1 MVSKRM
7 LYLLI
12 FVPIVVSILGG
23 VDSYGRYAS
32 HSSAELLWG
41 YVFVESLLFLVIS
54 FALEI
59 VMLGVLYK
67 AIKRVNPSIEA
78 PLIQDDE
85 LGPLIRRVFSKSEN
99 IELVGAILIW
109 NFLIYSSVNLT
120 LGSMKGLIIPV
131 LEASSY
137 ALTFL
142 LLCEILYFGG
152 TILGKANLKN
162 E

>member
-7 LYLLI
+7 LNLLI
-12 FVPIVVSILGG
+12 FVPVIVSLLGG
-23 VDSYGRYAS
+23 VESYAS
-32 HSSAELLWG
+32 RSSAELLWA
-41 YVFVESLLFLVIS
+41 YVFVGSFLLLVIS

-59 VMLGVLYK
+59 IMLGVLFK
-67 AIKRVNPSIEA
+67 VIKRVKPGVEIS
-78 PLIQDDE
+78 LIQDAE
-85 LGPLIRRVFSKSEN
+85 LGPLIRKVFSKSEN

-109 NFLIYSSVNLT
+109 NFLMYQSVNLN

-131 LEASSY
+131 LEASFY
-137 ALTFL
+137 GLAFL

-152 TILGKANLKN
+152 TILGKANIKN